1 MEWIGSRPF
10 PANKT
15 ISLPTWQIAKTV
27 QNLKLTSEIAENQDW
42 RHAGSGLGLA
52 GCHISKNKWDC
63 QIDLASYVHD
73 IHAKICRYRWMISSP
88 FPHHTIASLRQVGMM
103 GLTPLLEIGFWN
115 ESQTKFEVDNW
126 PFLTAKKIKPVNNKK
141 RHHQVEVLHLFRCF
155 THTPRCRGA
164 FKAPTNEMKV
174 KMREKWKWND
184 DEDEMTIT

>member
-88 FPHHTIASLRQVGMM
+88 FPHHTSFVASGKYDGPDVPAVKFKFNKGKASEWKQARRQ
-103 GLTPLLEIGFWN
+103 L
-115 ESQTKFEVDNW
+115 
-126 PFLTAKKIKPVNNKK
+126 
-141 RHHQVEVLHLFRCF
+141 EVLHLFRCS
-155 THTPRCRGA
+155 THTCSEQSLRILMWNATDVQKTLQLNLTRRMKIIYILTDWNLECPGFSQFFLPRR
-164 FKAPTNEMKV
+164 
-174 KMREKWKWND
+174 
-184 DEDEMTIT
+184 